1 MILQSLSLTNFR
13 SYVRLDVEFPQ
24 GITILSG
31 GNAQGKTSLLESLFY
46 CATFA
51 PILAG
56 NDRQL
61 INFEAQ
67 KQDLAVARIVVR
79 YSRDQQNHQLEVR
92 IIQESQNRITRTR
105 KEILWNGQKLRA
117 QNAIGKFPAVLFIP
131 QMTAILEGPPQE
143 RRRYLN
149 ILLSQSEPGYAQTLT
164 EYKQALVQRNALLR
178 QIADKKSD
186 PAQLEYWDELLSSR
200 GAVLI
205 QKRIKALE
213 TLNEYAEEIH
223 LQLTDRQEKLALI
236 YNPSFDPLN
245 PDRSNPVEE
254 NSVRRDGFSADEIA
268 SAMKAHLKTIRRRE
282 IERGTSVAG
291 PHRDD
296 FQVCANDIDLSL
308 YGSRGQIRTALLSLK
323 MAEIRWIQ
331 DKTGTEP
338 LLLLDETLAELDE
351 KRRRDLLER
360 LDQYNQGILTT
371 TDLTHF
377 SDDFLK
383 KHTVWQIAN
392 GVVKKD

>member
-56 NDRQL
+56 NVRQL

-254 NSVRRDGFSADEIA
+254 NSGRRDGFSADEIA

-282 IERGTSVAG
+282 IERGTSVTG

-377 SDDFLK
+377 SDDFLE

-392 GVVKKD
+392 GVVQKD

>member
-1 MILQSLSLTNFR
+1 M
-13 SYVRLDVEFPQ
+13 
-24 GITILSG
+24 
-31 GNAQGKTSLLESLFY
+31 
-46 CATFA
+46 
-51 PILAG
+51 
-56 NDRQL
+56 
-61 INFEAQ
+61 
-67 KQDLAVARIVVR
+67 
-79 YSRDQQNHQLEVR
+79 
-92 IIQESQNRITRTR
+92 
-105 KEILWNGQKLRA
+105 
-117 QNAIGKFPAVLFIP
+117 
-131 QMTAILEGPPQE
+131 
-143 RRRYLN
+143 
-149 ILLSQSEPGYAQTLT
+149 
-164 EYKQALVQRNALLR
+164 
-178 QIADKKSD
+178 
-186 PAQLEYWDELLSSR
+186 
-200 GAVLI
+200 
-205 QKRIKALE
+205 
-213 TLNEYAEEIH
+213 
-223 LQLTDRQEKLALI
+223 TDRQEKLALI

>member
-1 MILQSLSLTNFR
+1 
-13 SYVRLDVEFPQ
+13 
-24 GITILSG
+24 
-31 GNAQGKTSLLESLFY
+31 
-46 CATFA
+46 
-51 PILAG
+51 
-56 NDRQL
+56 
-61 INFEAQ
+61 
-67 KQDLAVARIVVR
+67 
-79 YSRDQQNHQLEVR
+79 
-92 IIQESQNRITRTR
+92 
-105 KEILWNGQKLRA
+105 
-117 QNAIGKFPAVLFIP
+117 
-131 QMTAILEGPPQE
+131 MTAILEGPPQE

-223 LQLTDRQEKLALI
+223 LQLTDQQEKLALI

-282 IERGTSVAG
+282 IERGTSVIG

-392 GVVKKD
+392 GVVQKD